1 MKPTSPPGLRLPWS
15 NEVVDPGEGPGG
27 LGPAPNFSTKMRPEV
42 LKKIFW
48 RPAPPLISGSG
59 WPPPLIWRSGIA
71 RVELVSTPVSD
82 HPTCEDLVVAHE
94 NRQKGGL
101 LASEKRSLHIL
112 FSEDNLLHAIAKLSS
127 ENSVY
132 TLSSV
137 INCTYIQL
145 TETTSCVKCS
155 LTVENNKTVSPKKS
169 WHWRKPNHSL
179 KE

>member
-1 MKPTSPPGLRLPWS
+1 M
-15 NEVVDPGEGPGG
+15 VDPGEGPGG
-27 LGPAPNFSTKMRPEV
+27 LGPPPNFSTKMRPEV
-42 LKKIFW
+42 LKKFFGDLL
-48 RPAPPLISGSG
+48 PALSQGLDDR
-59 WPPPLIWRSGIA
+59 PPLIWRSGSA

-137 INCTYIQL
+137 INCTYIQR

-169 WHWRKPNHSL
+169 WPLQTPNHSF